1 MAAFGVIDLTH
12 AQSCLPVDARA
23 GHRYVMQSALR
34 MLSVAIPSYRSTM
47 RLISTPAA
55 S

>member
-1 MAAFGVIDLTH
+1 MAAFGVIVLIR
-12 AQSCLPVDARA
+12 AQSCLPVDAKA

-34 MLSVAIPSYRSTM
+34 MLSVEIPSYRSTM